1 LRKVNPLF
9 YLMPVGA
16 YLYGAVPFGY
26 LLARLLKGVD
36 LRDVG
41 SGNVG
46 ATNAARVLGW
56 RFFPLVFV
64 LDFSKGFL
72 STLAGTLLA
81 GKGGAFHPHPLAVA
95 CAIGAVLGHAFPV
108 YLGFKG
114 GKAVAT
120 STGTLAVLAPKALLV
135 AVAVWVGVLLVWRYV
150 SLASICA
157 AAALAVFVWVISK
170 GALGQGIPLTVFAT
184 FGALLVIVLHRS
196 NIKRLLAGT
205 ENKVS
210 FGGKKEEN
218 QKSDEL

>member
-1 LRKVNPLF
+1 
-9 YLMPVGA
+9 MPVGA

-64 LDFSKGFL
+64 LDFSKGCL
-72 STLAGTLLA
+72 PTLIAARLLA
-81 GKGGAFHPHPLAVA
+81 GSGGVFNPHPLAVA

-120 STGTLAVLAPKALLV
+120 GTGALAMLAPGPLLV
-135 AVAVWVGVLLVWRYV
+135 AFAVWVGVLLVWRYV

-157 AAALAVFVWVISK
+157 AATLAVFVWIIPG
-170 GALGQGIPLTVFAT
+170 GALGQGLFLTAFAT

-196 NIKRLLAGT
+196 NIKRLLAGA

-218 QKSDEL
+218 QKSHEL